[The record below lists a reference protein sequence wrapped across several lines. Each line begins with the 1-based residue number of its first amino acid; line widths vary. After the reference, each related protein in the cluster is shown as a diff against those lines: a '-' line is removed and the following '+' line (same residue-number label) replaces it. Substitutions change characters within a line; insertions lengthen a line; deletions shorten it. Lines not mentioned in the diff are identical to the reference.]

1 MADIKKVKSDAIAT
15 IDAAM
20 TILDR
25 LPEFDETNIS
35 LSYNES
41 FNPFQF
47 LMDLFKS
54 TVGYDT
60 FLNIISK
67 IIAIELPAIEIAVKT
82 ILLTNFRNLISCSL
96 NPIISR
102 DVILN
107 GFVFNLYEI
116 DLLNILQYSPLSYK
130 IGVWKPNIGRNY
142 YFGCDGFDYPSQLKD
157 AGDFNAFLYYVK
169 NYSLGREVWR
179 GVNLIQST
187 LDDSAW
193 GDRESYVYQRPMLPP
208 EEIYDN
214 IKHKCVK
221 RAGIIT
227 LEYNERNSALT
238 LADGSDSLSLKTPYN
253 NCLHVFIGNTA
264 PKELGEISDLEQLIY
279 NFEEQIEDKKNE
291 LISKKEKLD
300 YYQATVNEYKS
311 KTEEAKLSATELRKL
326 CMTYEVEINKLK
338 QKISEI
344 EQDISETNAAKVN
357 TEGLLNS
364 LLHSLTETN
373 YRSVE
378 ENYYFN
384 RTIMEFNTDYI
395 TSLKLFDSKV
405 VITQLI
411 DALTNCLS
419 IDLNLSYEQMFVKN
433 EIKKM
438 VSMINETDDIVVN
451 DCFFSFSNEEFENM
465 IHKTEL
471 ARAGLLSENGEL
483 NSTVKVD
490 AEKILS
496 SLNTINEN
504 TSKEEMTTIINGA
517 LTEISKSIS
526 NTEYELKDNVN
537 FNVQMNFI
545 ENLLT
550 NLAFVITS
558 AVISPKLYLLLGIN
572 LQMLGS
578 EPNFDLAAFV
588 EMHKQMIV
596 SIIRSIRDK
605 LISLL
610 VEFLQKI
617 VGRLAE
623 EIGKKMAVEQIFY
636 YKELIKRCIESFKM
650 WGRSKYM
657 DFDVDNIDYA
667 DILQE
672 ESEEPNNNN
681 C

>member
-25 LPEFDETNIS
+25 LPEFDEANVS

-67 IIAIELPAIEIAVKT
+67 IIATGLPAIEIAVKT
-82 ILLTNFRNLISCSL
+82 ILLTNFRNLISCTL

-142 YFGCDGFDYPSQLKD
+142 YFGCDDFDKPYELKN

-179 GVNLIQST
+179 GVKLIQST
-187 LDDSAW
+187 FDDSAW
-193 GDRESYVYQRPMLPP
+193 GDRKSYIYQRPMLSP
-208 EEIYDN
+208 EEMYDE
-214 IKHKCVK
+214 KGKCVK

-227 LEYNERNSALT
+227 LEYNERNSSLT
-238 LADGSDSLSLKTPYN
+238 LADGSGSLSLKTPYN

-264 PKELGEISDLEQLIY
+264 PEQTEELTDLENILRVT
-279 NFEEQIEDKKNE
+279 EQRIEDLKNE

-300 YYQATVNEYKS
+300 YYQAIVNEYKS
-311 KTEEAKLSATELRKL
+311 KTEEAKLSAPELGAF
-326 CMTYEVEINKLK
+326 CMKYQLEIDKLK
-338 QKISEI
+338 RKISEI
-344 EQDISETNAAKVN
+344 EQDIASSNVDKINAESELNA
-357 TEGLLNS
+357 
-364 LLHSLTETN
+364 LLHSMTKTN

-378 ENYYFN
+378 KNYYFN

-419 IDLNLSYEQMFVKN
+419 IDLNLSYEQIFVKN

-451 DCFFSFSNEEFENM
+451 DCFFSFSNEEYENM
-465 IHKTEL
+465 IQKTEL
-471 ARAGLLSENGEL
+471 TRAGLLSENGEL
-483 NSTVKVD
+483 NSAVKVD

-496 SLNTINEN
+496 NLNTINEN

-578 EPNFDLAAFV
+578 ETNFDLAAFV

-623 EIGKKMAVEQIFY
+623 EIGKKIAVEQIFY
-636 YKELIKRCIESFKM
+636 YKELIKRCVECFKM
-650 WGRSKYM
+650 WGKSKYM